1 MPKYTFLNKDT
12 EEVEEYYFNISSYD
26 QFIKD
31 NPHLERFFEQGTGFA
46 MGDSVRLG
54 IRKNDEG
61 FREVVSKIASANYK
75 SNLADRLSRKW
86 FAISQPPTLKTNGS
100 ATLVFFSLLRGS
112 MSRRNAVAQEGH
124 NNQTHLQVV
133 SNKLKIKQEDLKEIS
148 PLTINQK
155 KFFDLYENSQIL
167 LLHGVAGS
175 GKTYIALFKALEE
188 VLNRSS
194 TYKKVVVV
202 RSAVPSREI
211 GHLPWDEKEKAEVY
225 QRPYEEICEDLF
237 ARKDA
242 FSRLQEQ
249 NSINF
254 MITSFVRGITLD
266 DSIIIVDECQNM
278 SDMELNSII
287 TRVGNRSKI
296 IFCGD
301 FRQTDLYKKND
312 LSGLK
317 KFMVILDMMPSA
329 RTIEFQVNDIVRSSL
344 VKEYIIARMNYE
356 ENYVH

>member
-1 MPKYTFLNKDT
+1 
-12 EEVEEYYFNISSYD
+12 
-26 QFIKD
+26 
-31 NPHLERFFEQGTGFA
+31 
-46 MGDSVRLG
+46 
-54 IRKNDEG
+54 
-61 FREVVSKIASANYK
+61 
-75 SNLADRLSRKW
+75 
-86 FAISQPPTLKTNGS
+86 
-100 ATLVFFSLLRGS
+100 
-112 MSRRNAVAQEGH
+112 MSRRNAAIQEGH

-133 SNKLKIKQEDLKEIS
+133 NNKLKIKQEDLKEIS

-211 GHLPWDEKEKAEVY
+211 GHLPGDEKEKAEVY

-237 ARKDA
+237 GRKDA